1 MVLSRSNFER
11 GGRHGRCDLSGDRGR
26 GVRRLRPAGHS
37 VEAGVTMIAMLWGAG
52 ALVVAVY
59 MVAALLRPERF

>member
-1 MVLSRSNFER
+1 M
-11 GGRHGRCDLSGDRGR
+11 
-26 GVRRLRPAGHS
+26 
-37 VEAGVTMIAMLWGAG
+37 TMIAMLWGAA